1 MDKKLWQIIEK
12 EIKRQEETLDL
23 IPSENFV
30 DLETLFIVGS
40 PLMNKY
46 AEGYPGKRYYPG
58 NKFIDEIENLAKERA
73 LKAFKLNPNEWSVNV
88 QPYSGSPANLAVYL
102 GLIEP
107 GETIMGLNLFHG
119 GHLTH
124 GHKVS
129 YTGKLFKSVQYG
141 VNTRTNADST
151 RTNADKIN
159 LPGFSPDTIP
169 GYKPDVSENSP
180 GLRPDKIPR
189 FKPDVSGK
197 HPGNS
202 SGRHPGKNIESLRK
216 YAFSLRESTFID
228 FEHLEKLALEHKPK
242 IIISGTTAYPRI
254 LDFKKFYEISKKVG
268 SYHIADISHIAGL
281 VIAGLH
287 PSPFPYADAV
297 TMTTHK
303 TLRGPRGAVIFMKK
317 ELEEKINK
325 SIFPGLQGGP
335 HMHTI
340 AGIAYTFCQA
350 LKKDFKIYQKQIVK
364 NSKKLAEE
372 LIKRGFEL
380 YTGGTD
386 NHLMIIDLKALNL
399 DGKTA
404 EALLERANIIAN
416 RNSLPSDT
424 SPFNPSGIRLGTPA
438 ITSRGMKEKE
448 MIKIAEFFERIL
460 IKKEKPEK
468 VRKEVIDLIKKFA
481 LSYRK
486 WLRMAKK
493 ILY

>member
-1 MDKKLWQIIEK
+1 MDKKLWQIIER
-12 EIKRQEETLDL
+12 EIKRQEKTLEL

-58 NKFIDEIENLAKERA
+58 NKYIDEIENLAKERA
-73 LKAFKLNPNEWSVNV
+73 LKAFKLNPDEWSVNV

-102 GLIEP
+102 GLINP

-129 YTGKLFKSVQYG
+129 YTGKLFNSIQYG
-141 VNTRTNADST
+141 VK
-151 RTNADKIN
+151 DK
-159 LPGFSPDTIP
+159 G
-169 GYKPDVSENSP
+169 
-180 GLRPDKIPR
+180 
-189 FKPDVSGK
+189 
-197 HPGNS
+197 
-202 SGRHPGKNIESLRK
+202 
-216 YAFSLRESTFID
+216 ID
-228 FEHLEKLALEHKPK
+228 FEELEKLALEHKPK

-268 SYHIADISHIAGL
+268 AYHIADIAHIAGL
-281 VIAGLH
+281 VVAGLH
-287 PSPFPYADAV
+287 PSPFPYADVV

-303 TLRGPRGAVIFMKK
+303 TLRGPRGAVIFMRK

-325 SIFPGLQGGP
+325 SVFPGLQGGP

-340 AGIAYTFCQA
+340 AGIAYAFGRA
-350 LKKDFKIYQKQIVK
+350 LKKDFYNYQKQIIK

-386 NHLMIIDLKALNL
+386 NHLMMIDLKPLTQTLQTERRLGRQYLNL

-404 EALLERANIIAN
+404 ESLLERANIVAN
-416 RNSLPSDT
+416 RNSLPYDT

-460 IKKEKPEK
+460 IQKEKPEK
-468 VRKEVIDLIKKFA
+468 VRKEVIALTKKFP
-481 LSYRK
+481 LPYRK
-486 WLRMAKK
+486 WLKVAKRFS
-493 ILY
+493 

>member
-1 MDKKLWQIIEK
+1 MDKKLWQIIER
-12 EIKRQEETLDL
+12 EIKRQEETLEL

-30 DLETLFIVGS
+30 DLETLFVVGS

-46 AEGYPGKRYYPG
+46 AEGYPEKRYYPG

-102 GLIEP
+102 GLINPE
-107 GETIMGLNLFHG
+107 ETIMGLNLFHG

-141 VNTRTNADST
+141 VTPLMNADT
-151 RTNADKIN
+151 TQINADKNIRVN
-159 LPGFSPDTIP
+159 Q
-169 GYKPDVSENSP
+169 
-180 GLRPDKIPR
+180 
-189 FKPDVSGK
+189 
-197 HPGNS
+197 
-202 SGRHPGKNIESLRK
+202 RHNPLLSVGKNNIRVNQRHNPRLSVG
-216 YAFSLRESTFID
+216 ID
-228 FEHLEKLALEHKPK
+228 FDQLEKLALEHKPK

-268 SYHIADISHIAGL
+268 AYHVADISHIAGL

-303 TLRGPRGAVIFMKK
+303 TLKGPRGAVIFMRK

-325 SIFPGLQGGP
+325 SVFPGLQGGP

-340 AGIAYTFCQA
+340 AGIAYAFGRA
-350 LKKDFKIYQKQIVK
+350 LKKDFYNYQKQIVK

-386 NHLMIIDLKALNL
+386 NHLMMIDLKPLNL

-404 EALLERANIIAN
+404 ESLLERANIVAN

-468 VRKEVIDLIKKFA
+468 IKKEVINLTKKFP
-481 LSYRK
+481 LPYRK
-486 WLRMAKK
+486 WLGLIKRFS
-493 ILY
+493 

>member
-1 MDKKLWQIIEK
+1 MDKKLWQIIER
-12 EIKRQEETLDL
+12 EIKRQEETLEL

-46 AEGYPGKRYYPG
+46 AEGYPEKRYYPG

-73 LKAFKLNPNEWSVNV
+73 LKTFKLNPNEWSVNV
-88 QPYSGSPANLAVYL
+88 QPYSGSSANLAVYL
-102 GLIEP
+102 GIINP
-107 GETIMGLNLFHG
+107 VETIIGLNLFHG

-129 YTGKLFKSVQYG
+129 YTGKLFNSIQYG
-141 VNTRTNADST
+141 VK
-151 RTNADKIN
+151 DK
-159 LPGFSPDTIP
+159 G
-169 GYKPDVSENSP
+169 
-180 GLRPDKIPR
+180 
-189 FKPDVSGK
+189 
-197 HPGNS
+197 
-202 SGRHPGKNIESLRK
+202 
-216 YAFSLRESTFID
+216 ID
-228 FEHLEKLALEHKPK
+228 FEELEKLALEHKPK

-268 SYHIADISHIAGL
+268 AYHVADISHIAGL

-303 TLRGPRGAVIFMKK
+303 TLRGPRGAVIFMRK

-325 SIFPGLQGGP
+325 SVFPGLQGGP

-340 AGIAYTFCQA
+340 TGIAYAFGKA
-350 LKKDFKIYQKQIVK
+350 LKKDFYNYQKQIVK
-364 NSKKLAEE
+364 NAKKLAEE
-372 LIKRGFEL
+372 LIKKGFEL

-404 EALLERANIIAN
+404 EALLERAYIIAN

-468 VRKEVIDLIKKFA
+468 VRKEVIDLTKKFA

-493 ILY
+493 ILH

>member
-12 EIKRQEETLDL
+12 EIKRQEETLEL

-46 AEGYPGKRYYPG
+46 AEGYPAKRYYPG
-58 NKFIDEIENLAKERA
+58 NKYIDEIENLAKERA
-73 LKAFKLNPNEWSVNV
+73 LKAFKLNPNKWSVNV

-102 GLIEP
+102 GLINP

-129 YTGKLFKSVQYG
+129 YTGKLFNSIQYC
-141 VNTRTNADST
+141 VK
-151 RTNADKIN
+151 DK
-159 LPGFSPDTIP
+159 G
-169 GYKPDVSENSP
+169 
-180 GLRPDKIPR
+180 
-189 FKPDVSGK
+189 
-197 HPGNS
+197 
-202 SGRHPGKNIESLRK
+202 
-216 YAFSLRESTFID
+216 ID
-228 FEHLEKLALEHKPK
+228 FKELEKLALEYKPK
-242 IIISGTTAYPRI
+242 IIISGITAYPRT

-268 SYHIADISHIAGL
+268 AYHVADIAHISGL
-281 VIAGLH
+281 VIANLH
-287 PSPFPYADAV
+287 PSPFPYADVV

-303 TLRGPRGAVIFMKK
+303 TLRGPRGAVIFMRK

-325 SIFPGLQGGP
+325 SVFPGLQGGP

-340 AGIAYTFCQA
+340 AGIAYAFGRA
-350 LKKDFKIYQKQIVK
+350 LKKDFYNYQKQIVK

-386 NHLMIIDLKALNL
+386 NHLMIIDLKPLGL
-399 DGKTA
+399 DGKTT

-424 SPFNPSGIRLGTPA
+424 SPFNPSGIRVGTPA
-438 ITSRGMKEKE
+438 ITYRGMKEKE
-448 MIKIAEFFERIL
+448 MIEIAEFFERIL

-468 VRKEVIDLIKKFA
+468 IKKEVINLTKKFP
-481 LSYRK
+481 LPYRK
-486 WLRMAKK
+486 WLRMANK
-493 ILY
+493 IL

>member
-1 MDKKLWQIIEK
+1 MDKNLWQIIEK
-12 EIKRQEETLDL
+12 EIKREEETLEL

-88 QPYSGSPANLAVYL
+88 QSYSGSPANLAVYL
-102 GLIEP
+102 GLINP

-129 YTGKLFKSVQYG
+129 YTGKLFNSIQYG
-141 VNTRTNADST
+141 VK
-151 RTNADKIN
+151 DK
-159 LPGFSPDTIP
+159 G
-169 GYKPDVSENSP
+169 
-180 GLRPDKIPR
+180 
-189 FKPDVSGK
+189 
-197 HPGNS
+197 
-202 SGRHPGKNIESLRK
+202 
-216 YAFSLRESTFID
+216 ID
-228 FEHLEKLALEHKPK
+228 FEELEKLALEHKPK

-268 SYHIADISHIAGL
+268 AYHVADIAHIAGL
-281 VIAGLH
+281 VVAGLH
-287 PSPFPYADAV
+287 PSPFPHSDVV

-325 SIFPGLQGGP
+325 SVFPGLQGGP

-340 AGIAYTFCQA
+340 AGIAYAFGRA
-350 LKKDFKIYQKQIVK
+350 LKKDFYNYQKQIIK

-386 NHLMIIDLKALNL
+386 NHLMMIDLKPLNL

-404 EALLERANIIAN
+404 ESLLERANIVAN

-468 VRKEVIDLIKKFA
+468 IKKEVINLTKKFP
-481 LSYRK
+481 LPYRK
-486 WLRMAKK
+486 WLDVVRK
-493 ILY
+493 LV

>member
-12 EIKRQEETLDL
+12 EIKRQEDTLEL

-30 DLETLFIVGS
+30 DLETLFVVGS

-58 NKFIDEIENLAKERA
+58 NRYIDEIENLAKERA

-102 GLIEP
+102 GLINP

-129 YTGKLFKSVQYG
+129 YTGKLFNSIQYR
-141 VNTRTNADST
+141 VTPQINADSKRINT
-151 RTNADKIN
+151 DKNVPQINADFERIN
-159 LPGFSPDTIP
+159 TDKDDP
-169 GYKPDVSENSP
+169 YKSVPYPNESAGENDPYKSVSNPNESVGENDPYKS
-180 GLRPDKIPR
+180 
-189 FKPDVSGK
+189 VSNPYISAG
-197 HPGNS
+197 
-202 SGRHPGKNIESLRK
+202 
-216 YAFSLRESTFID
+216 ID
-228 FEHLEKLALEHKPK
+228 FEELEKLALEHKPK

-268 SYHIADISHIAGL
+268 AYHVADIAHIAGL

-287 PSPFPYADAV
+287 PSPFPYADVV

-303 TLRGPRGAVIFMKK
+303 TLRGPRGAVIFMRK

-325 SIFPGLQGGP
+325 SVFPGLQGGP

-340 AGIAYTFCQA
+340 AGIAYAFGRA
-350 LKKDFKIYQKQIVK
+350 LKKDFYNYQKQIIK

-386 NHLMIIDLKALNL
+386 NHLMMIDLKPLGL

-404 EALLERANIIAN
+404 EVLLERANIIAN
-416 RNSLPSDT
+416 RNSLPNDT

-468 VRKEVIDLIKKFA
+468 IKKEVIALTKKFP
-481 LSYRK
+481 LPYRK

-493 ILY
+493 IL

>member
-12 EIKRQEETLDL
+12 EIKRQEETLEL

-30 DLETLFIVGS
+30 DLETLFVVGS

-46 AEGYPGKRYYPG
+46 AEGYPEKRYYPG

-73 LKAFKLNPNEWSVNV
+73 LKTFKLNPNEWSVNV
-88 QPYSGSPANLAVYL
+88 QPYSGSSANLAVYL
-102 GLIEP
+102 GIINP
-107 GETIMGLNLFHG
+107 GETIIGLNLFHG

-129 YTGKLFKSVQYG
+129 YTGKLFNSIQYG
-141 VNTRTNADST
+141 VK
-151 RTNADKIN
+151 DK
-159 LPGFSPDTIP
+159 
-169 GYKPDVSENSP
+169 V
-180 GLRPDKIPR
+180 
-189 FKPDVSGK
+189 
-197 HPGNS
+197 
-202 SGRHPGKNIESLRK
+202 
-216 YAFSLRESTFID
+216 ID
-228 FEHLEKLALEHKPK
+228 FEELEKLALEHKPK

-268 SYHIADISHIAGL
+268 AYHVADISHIAGL

-303 TLRGPRGAVIFMKK
+303 TLRGPRGAVIFMRK

-325 SIFPGLQGGP
+325 SVFPGLQGGP

-340 AGIAYTFCQA
+340 TGIAYAFGRA
-350 LKKDFKIYQKQIVK
+350 LKKDFYNYQKQIVK
-364 NSKKLAEE
+364 NAKKLAEE
-372 LIKRGFEL
+372 LIKKGFDL

-404 EALLERANIIAN
+404 EALLERAYIIAN

-468 VRKEVIDLIKKFA
+468 VRKEVIDLTKKFA

-493 ILY
+493 ILH

>member
-1 MDKKLWQIIEK
+1 MDKKLWQIIK
-12 EIKRQEETLDL
+12 REIKRQEETLEL

-58 NKFIDEIENLAKERA
+58 NKFIDEIENLTKERA

-102 GLIEP
+102 GLINP
-107 GETIMGLNLFHG
+107 GEKIMGLNLFHG

-124 GHKVS
+124 GQKVS
-129 YTGKLFKSVQYG
+129 YTGKLFNSIQYEIK
-141 VNTRTNADST
+141 
-151 RTNADKIN
+151 DK
-159 LPGFSPDTIP
+159 
-169 GYKPDVSENSP
+169 E
-180 GLRPDKIPR
+180 
-189 FKPDVSGK
+189 
-197 HPGNS
+197 
-202 SGRHPGKNIESLRK
+202 
-216 YAFSLRESTFID
+216 ID
-228 FEHLEKLALEHKPK
+228 FEELEKLALEHKPK

-254 LDFKKFYEISKKVG
+254 LDFKKFYEISKKVEA
-268 SYHIADISHIAGL
+268 YHVADIAHIAGL

-287 PSPFPYADAV
+287 PSPFPYAHVV
-297 TMTTHK
+297 TMTIHK
-303 TLRGPRGAVIFMKK
+303 TLRGPRGAVIFMRK

-325 SIFPGLQGGP
+325 SVFPGLQGGP

-340 AGIAYTFCQA
+340 AGIAYAFGRA
-350 LKKDFKIYQKQIVK
+350 LKKDFYNYQKQIIK

-386 NHLMIIDLKALNL
+386 NHLMIIDLKPLNL

-404 EALLERANIIAN
+404 EALLERANIVAN

-424 SPFNPSGIRLGTPA
+424 SSFNPSGIRLGTPA

-460 IKKEKPEK
+460 IEKEKPEK
-468 VRKEVIDLIKKFA
+468 VKREVIALTKKFS
-481 LSYRK
+481 LPYRK
-486 WLRMAKK
+486 WFGIVNKFVF
-493 ILY
+493 

>member
-1 MDKKLWQIIEK
+1 MDKKLWQIIER
-12 EIKRQEETLDL
+12 EIKRQEEALEL

-58 NKFIDEIENLAKERA
+58 NKYIDEIENLAKERA

-88 QPYSGSPANLAVYL
+88 QSYSGSPANLAVYL
-102 GLIEP
+102 GLINP

-141 VNTRTNADST
+141 VTPQINADSK
-151 RTNADKIN
+151 RIKTNKDN
-159 LPGFSPDTIP
+159 PYRS
-169 GYKPDVSENSP
+169 VSNPNEFV
-180 GLRPDKIPR
+180 G
-189 FKPDVSGK
+189 
-197 HPGNS
+197 
-202 SGRHPGKNIESLRK
+202 
-216 YAFSLRESTFID
+216 ID
-228 FEHLEKLALEHKPK
+228 FDQLEKLALEYKPK

-268 SYHIADISHIAGL
+268 AYHVADISHIAGL
-281 VIAGLH
+281 VIAELH

-303 TLRGPRGAVIFMKK
+303 TLRGPRGAVIFIKK

-325 SIFPGLQGGP
+325 SVFPGLQGGP
-335 HMHTI
+335 HIHTI
-340 AGIAYTFCQA
+340 AGIAYAFGRA
-350 LKKDFKIYQKQIVK
+350 LKKDFYNYQKQIVK

-372 LIKRGFEL
+372 LIKKGFEL
-380 YTGGTD
+380 YTDGTD
-386 NHLMIIDLKALNL
+386 NHLMIIDLKPLNL

-404 EALLERANIIAN
+404 EALLEKANIIAN
-416 RNSLPSDT
+416 RNSLPNDT

-468 VRKEVIDLIKKFA
+468 VRKEVIDLTKKFA

-486 WLRMAKK
+486 WLRIAKK
-493 ILY
+493 ILH